1 MMKEQFTPFTVDSST
16 HREAQ
21 RTRVGRGSHRSY
33 AVGYSRPL
41 AAKRRYGAQTVDRSQ
56 VSTRTTEGEDMALN
70 KKMQP
75 VKVPVERTP
84 RLWRVMPQ
92 KKRPSKAQKWLKRKR
107 ATQVRKFHRGMMIW
121 SQRFDR
127 F

>member
-1 MMKEQFTPFTVDSST
+1 MMKEKFTPFTVD
-16 HREAQ
+16 AG
-21 RTRVGRGSHRSY
+21 TRNGRVERGSHRSY
-33 AVGYSRPL
+33 AIAYEQPL
-41 AAKRRYGAQTVDRSQ
+41 SAQRRYGVQTVDRKQ
-56 VSTRTTEGEDMALN
+56 VRTTEGEEMALN

-84 RLWRVMPQ
+84 RLWRVVPQ
-92 KKRPSKAQKWLKRKR
+92 RKRPSKAQKWLKRKQ

>member
-1 MMKEQFTPFTVDSST
+1 MMMKEKFTPFTVDAST
-16 HREAQ
+16 PNG
-21 RTRVGRGSHRSY
+21 RVERGSHRSY
-33 AVGYSRPL
+33 AIGYKRPL
-41 AAKRRYGAQTVDRSQ
+41 SAQRRYGAQTVDRKQ
-56 VSTRTTEGEDMALN
+56 VRTIEGEEMALN

-75 VKVPVERTP
+75 VKVPVERTA
-84 RLWRVMPQ
+84 RLGRVVPQ
-92 KKRPSKAQKWLKRKR
+92 RKRPSKAQKWLKWKR